1 MVLSSHLNFS
11 SLKGWH
17 CSLKQSLNTILTLT
31 HGLRLVRQRL
41 LHGRPL
47 IKLLHPSIVMRIL
60 ALDVNLA
67 LFLGNK
73 RHQRMPC
80 HERQVGIRA
89 FVADQVPG
97 ALLLELRVQH
107 ADDAL
112 NLLDVSVYGGGELLR
127 VEVLEPGALA
137 VVGSL
142 AGDLEVEPLVAE
154 VLLREAGVADGLALV
169 VGLDQVLVNGTG
181 FPEGE
186 ARVGVG
192 DGGDAAVEV
201 DLGDVGGL
209 AGWLLTSGC
218 KEGRGRRRPYGERG
232 GRARRGF
239 YLLQVRKVH
248 ELRFVWKLQ
257 LFEYDGGF
265 PWIWP

>member
-1 MVLSSHLNFS
+1 MIFSSHLIFS

-31 HGLRLVRQRL
+31 HGLRLIRQRL

-47 IKLLHPSIVMRIL
+47 IKLLHPSIVMRIPT
-60 ALDVNLA
+60 LDVNLV
-67 LFLGNK
+67 LFLDDK
-73 RHQRMPC
+73 RHPRMVR

-97 ALLLELRVQH
+97 ALLLELRIQH

-112 NLLDVSVYGGGELLR
+112 NLLDVSVYGGRELLG
-127 VEVLEPGALA
+127 VVVLEPGGLA

-154 VLLREAGVADGLALV
+154 VLLREAGVADGLVLV
-169 VGLDQVLVNGTG
+169 VGLDQVLVDGTG

-192 DGGDAAVEV
+192 DGGDAAVEA
-201 DLGDVGGL
+201 DLGGVGGL
-209 AGWLLTSGC
+209 AG
-218 KEGRGRRRPYGERG
+218 
-232 GRARRGF
+232 
-239 YLLQVRKVH
+239 
-248 ELRFVWKLQ
+248 
-257 LFEYDGGF
+257 
-265 PWIWP
+265 